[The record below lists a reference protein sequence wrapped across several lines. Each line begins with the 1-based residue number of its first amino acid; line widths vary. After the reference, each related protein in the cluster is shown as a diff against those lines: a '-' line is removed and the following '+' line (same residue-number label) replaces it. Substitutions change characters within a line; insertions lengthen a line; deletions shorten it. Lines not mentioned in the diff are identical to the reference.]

1 MAAVATPV
9 YADEIATLRDQS
21 LSGDMG
27 TRRKAL
33 RQLVALGTPQA
44 AEALVAAG
52 TAAEKRGDNVGVNDV
67 VFTLKSVTSPAMAP
81 PLRAAVPAAA
91 KNLKVGLVT
100 TLGRLGDAE
109 SAPML
114 RELSKQPE
122 DKKLARAAYLA
133 LAGATQDRTDVERF
147 TADLKDRKTEG
158 DASDALGRLAAPA
171 LAPAL
176 YPLLRDPAA
185 PQGAVTSALRAL
197 GRMAAPESA
206 VPLMDVVE
214 RDERGGIRAEAA
226 RALLGVAEPT
236 HVPRLE
242 RLLVEKNRSEV
253 RDAFLAADRRQGWK
267 STKKLITQKFSG
279 LVNLL
284 PYVAMDAHPSDEQ
297 LAMAALASSDDS
309 VRRGGIDILGHLD
322 TATAE
327 TTLCKE
333 LKNAKNK
340 SFVREDAASALATFG
355 TDTAIVCYIQ
365 TMEAERD
372 APERHRKTYFGNNTW
387 EACVKALRS
396 ITGEKMEEDPKAWR
410 TWHEGGLKAG
420 LAGMTSGLT
429 HQDAAVRTLAAT
441 RLGQH
446 AEKAKALD
454 ALLTAV
460 ATERNPTARIA
471 MVKTLG
477 AIRDVKARDTLVTV
491 LEAKGSKTLE
501 EHVALARA
509 LDDVGDGRGTNALI
523 EMLSSE
529 DSKDWAL
536 AARALSEAT
545 GEPLH
550 YDIAKWRAWWKTYG
564 ERYRQ

>member
-1 MAAVATPV
+1 MPH
-9 YADEIATLRDQS
+9 R
-21 LSGDMG
+21 
-27 TRRKAL
+27 AL
-33 RQLVALGTPQA
+33 RSIA
-44 AEALVAAG
+44 ASFEA
-52 TAAEKRGDNVGVNDV
+52 
-67 VFTLKSVTSPAMAP
+67 F
-81 PLRAAVPAAA
+81 
-91 KNLKVGLVT
+91 
-100 TLGRLGDAE
+100 
-109 SAPML
+109 
-114 RELSKQPE
+114 
-122 DKKLARAAYLA
+122 
-133 LAGATQDRTDVERF
+133 F
-147 TADLKDRKTEG
+147 
-158 DASDALGRLAAPA
+158 
-171 LAPAL
+171 
-176 YPLLRDPAA
+176 
-185 PQGAVTSALRAL
+185 
-197 GRMAAPESA
+197 
-206 VPLMDVVE
+206 
-214 RDERGGIRAEAA
+214 RAEAVGGTA
-226 RALLGVAEPT
+226 IRLWTPDYDGPASAKPDETNGKHYATLMTGVKAVRAKHAQAIP
-236 HVPRLE
+236 
-242 RLLVEKNRSEV
+242 
-253 RDAFLAADRRQGWK
+253 LAAFWLQGE
-267 STKKLITQKFSG
+267 S
-279 LVNLL
+279 
-284 PYVAMDAHPSDEQ
+284 
-297 LAMAALASSDDS
+297 
-309 VRRGGIDILGHLD
+309 
-322 TATAE
+322 
-327 TTLCKE
+327 
-333 LKNAKNK
+333 
-340 SFVREDAASALATFG
+340 DAASALATFG